1 VIGAAEVPECFTW
14 RFPVQTLPRLNLM
27 VSPAWNVVLFTLLS
41 DCQGAAEEVP
51 LFESAPLVES
61 T

>member
-1 VIGAAEVPECFTW
+1 VIRLSDVPEFWTW
-14 RFPVQTLPRLNLM
+14 RFPVHTLPRLNLM
-27 VSPAWNVVLFTLLS
+27 VSPARNVTLFTLLS

>member
-1 VIGAAEVPECFTW
+1 
-14 RFPVQTLPRLNLM
+14 M

-41 DCQGAAEEVP
+41 DCQGVAEEVP
-51 LFESAPLVES
+51 LFESDPFMAS